1 MMQEEATR
9 SLNNLSL
16 GGGAG
21 NRSSVVDR
29 VKWIEKTHGG
39 GPPAQGAQPRA
50 RLRLPKHF
58 INAQADVSIGS
69 DAVLSPKT
77 QAAGL
82 LSPVAA
88 AKLPL
93 AMTQQKSATKIPTLA
108 RRTDQMPSPVIS
120 EASTVAAADEVFTE
134 TAVAKDEAEKE
145 EPDFVPVAKDEEEK
159 NEKPVFV
166 SVAKA
171 EVVLEIAPTEVWEA
185 KVEAQSPKV
194 PPPATDDEL
203 ARAAPME
210 PKLVEPVVPVDAP
223 VEAVPVEDLIE
234 VEPVGELPIVEKST
248 SRAEPTH
255 ARMPSEALSTASN
268 CSDASNISKC
278 SVHTDS
284 SNLTDPDDPVHVTST
299 MGSENNGSAGA
310 NTTLQTPA
318 AEVSVSHYATL
329 PRSTKFAGS
338 KAPGLGGTRNRPQHA
353 PRRYDR
359 SQPLRPES
367 SGSMR
372 SEDSGRS
379 SVFSR
384 PKVEAPRL
392 YAKEQP
398 VVRSFSTK
406 PGFARSTSVASG
418 ESGSQD
424 ESGSSSLLARLND
437 LSATRPNAQDL
448 VSNRSSPKF
457 VKRSQYYG
465 PSSQDD
471 MDNDIVS
478 LELHSAPELTT
489 IMSGPNNDYTSFA
502 MLAYLNSRSL
512 TSLVTRMHK
521 ERDWLDLIYG
531 DTKVP
536 AVFSR
541 LKRLSL
547 YITKADY
554 NGTWAGVK
562 GVEMFP
568 NLSSLEVTGAYL
580 FVDDLLFRGNGAT
593 LQILHV
599 PFKLVAT
606 NILGELGILDRK
618 GVTRMRRIRF
628 AKVTESDREHIKAN
642 GREVIARQLYRVMD
656 VTTSLYLSCDGPD
669 YKMYRE
675 MIITPCVSSIQ
686 HLNVGKP
693 IYQHNHV
700 IRVIRALPNLVSFTA
715 TIGNYERLGDD
726 TECCRK
732 AEDLYREFYPLGS
745 AFRILR
751 VLSTLWYTGYQIAE
765 EVIRIAIVC
774 PKPLLVYVP
783 SDKEELFKTAVSEA
797 IASEEFAPYADS
809 LRHLI

>member
-1 MMQEEATR
+1 MASLSRFQTLPTLVVDMIIEYLMGHSRASSSFKQILSGDCEYYSERICLAELTAVSKVWR
-9 SLNNLSL
+9 SVALSL
-16 GGGAG
+16 ICETCAISDSDWEYDIEVSFPAWEFD
-21 NRSSVVDR
+21 SSKLLPHTTHL
-29 VKWIEKTHGG
+29 VKRALSTIRYYSIDPKSVIE
-39 GPPAQGAQPRA
+39 AQPR
-50 RLRLPKHF
+50 P
-58 INAQADVSIGS
+58 GYET
-69 DAVLSPKT
+69 LSFP
-77 QAAGL
+77 
-82 LSPVAA
+82 
-88 AKLPL
+88 
-93 AMTQQKSATKIPTLA
+93 SATTFNL
-108 RRTDQMPSPVIS
+108 
-120 EASTVAAADEVFTE
+120 
-134 TAVAKDEAEKE
+134 
-145 EPDFVPVAKDEEEK
+145 
-159 NEKPVFV
+159 
-166 SVAKA
+166 
-171 EVVLEIAPTEVWEA
+171 VLEGLGYYSREGYSRGETSSVGFTSD
-185 KVEAQSPKV
+185 V
-194 PPPATDDEL
+194 
-203 ARAAPME
+203 
-210 PKLVEPVVPVDAP
+210 LVR
-223 VEAVPVEDLIE
+223 L
-234 VEPVGELPIVEKST
+234 
-248 SRAEPTH
+248 
-255 ARMPSEALSTASN
+255 ALSHFRFA
-268 CSDASNISKC
+268 
-278 SVHTDS
+278 
-284 SNLTDPDDPVHVTST
+284 
-299 MGSENNGSAGA
+299 
-310 NTTLQTPA
+310 PA
-318 AEVSVSHYATL
+318 AVNI
-329 PRSTKFAGS
+329 
-338 KAPGLGGTRNRPQHA
+338 GLHA
-353 PRRYDR
+353 PAWH
-359 SQPLRPES
+359 
-367 SGSMR
+367 
-372 SEDSGRS
+372 
-379 SVFSR
+379 R
-384 PKVEAPRL
+384 PKSGAERL
-392 YAKEQP
+392 CDVIVSELCKGRAKSLR
-398 VVRSFSTK
+398 VSSRSH
-406 PGFARSTSVASG
+406 G
-418 ESGSQD
+418 
-424 ESGSSSLLARLND
+424 
-437 LSATRPNAQDL
+437 
-448 VSNRSSPKF
+448 
-457 VKRSQYYG
+457 
-465 PSSQDD
+465 
-471 MDNDIVS
+471 DIVS